1 MKKLLLLTLSI
12 GVAIFSYGQCSPDTD
27 FGVQPFGVAPD
38 TIVNF
43 LSGDINSM
51 YVQQIDVKV
60 PVDGGFAGMPFIMV
74 DSAQVLSVEGL
85 PDGLTLECT
94 GNAATPCT
102 YLAGTTGCAVISGI
116 PTEAGTFEL
125 TMILQ
130 VYSSFGAIP
139 LPFVG
144 YRIFIEGAAVGLDP
158 YDNLGFKM
166 GNAVPNPAHLSA
178 TIMVDAKQNGIG
190 EFRVFDLVGK
200 EVFLKNVRLNQG
212 SNKITYNT
220 SQLPEGVYIYR
231 LDAFG
236 ETMTSRLVIVH

>member
-1 MKKLLLLTLSI
+1 MKKLLLLTLSLTAA
-12 GVAIFSYGQCSPDTD
+12 VFSYGQCTPIAD
-27 FGVQPFGVAPD
+27 FGNEPFGVAPD

-43 LSGDINSM
+43 VSGEINSL
-51 YVQQIDVKV
+51 YTQQIDVKV
-60 PVDGGFAGMPFIMV
+60 PVDGGFAGLPVTV
-74 DSAQVLSVEGL
+74 DSAQVISITGLPEGL
-85 PDGLTLECT
+85 SLECT

-102 YLAGTTGCAVISGI
+102 YLAGTIGCAVISGI
-116 PTEAGTFEL
+116 PTQGGNFEL
-125 TMILQ
+125 TIDLIIYTAFAP
-130 VYSSFGAIP
+130 V
-139 LPFVG
+139 PFVFGG
-144 YRIFIEGAAVGLDP
+144 YKIFIEGGSVGLDP

-166 GNAVPNPAHLSA
+166 GNAIPNPAHLSA
-178 TIMVDAKQNGIG
+178 DIAVESKQNGMG

-220 SQLPEGVYIYR
+220 AQLPEGVYIYR